1 MDERERELTTG
12 VVATIERPTEPEWTP
27 LFGEADTRAYRC
39 RWDVIQSA
47 FVDDPREAVQ
57 RAEKL
62 VGETMKRLATI
73 FADERAG
80 LEGEWAESG
89 DVSTED
95 LRQAIRRYR
104 SFFNRLLAV

>member
-1 MDERERELTTG
+1 MNEQEREVTTG
-12 VVATIERPTEPEWTP
+12 EIVTMERPTEPEWTP
-27 LFGEADTRAYRC
+27 LFGDTDNKAFRC
-39 RWDVIQSA
+39 RWDAIQSG

-62 VGETMKRLATI
+62 VADTMKRLASI

-104 SFFNRLLAV
+104 SFFNRLLAL